1 MELSGAD
8 LYGEVR
14 PVMRLVMEE
23 FIHRQNLAH
32 LQQVLERTSD
42 EAEQIRIKKLIAEEM
57 ARTERQD
64 HREKAAS
71 H

>member
-1 MELSGAD
+1 
-8 LYGEVR
+8 
-14 PVMRLVMEE
+14 MEE